1 MSSTTQEKA
10 TEAKAPAKSTEKTAD
25 VESAAD
31 SKKDAARSDSKKDG
45 TRQGSRP
52 RRVRKSKA
60 KTEYEEKKIYV
71 PKVTSAEAAAPAKK
85 YVPKLMTEEN
95 EEEKTVLIKISRAT
109 TVRQVINYSIGKIKN
124 DWKVTFNAFQME
136 ISKVLVA
143 AEIIKTRLPF
153 LHQENKLI
161 SYAGKF
167 EVRTK
172 DEESGE
178 EKVVEKPNVRS
189 GIQVTLSRN
198 QFEITDPAGYQKP
211 KPR

>member
-25 VESAAD
+25 VKAAAD

-45 TRQGSRP
+45 TRQEGSRP

-60 KTEYEEKKIYV
+60 KTEYV
-71 PKVTSAEAAAPAKK
+71 PKVTSAEIAAPAKK

-198 QFEITDPAGYQKP
+198 QFEITDQAGYQKP

>member
-1 MSSTTQEKA
+1 MSSTTDLKA
-10 TEAKAPAKSTEKTAD
+10 TDAKAPVKSTEK
-25 VESAAD
+25 SA
-31 SKKDAARSDSKKDG
+31 DAAAANTSDVKRDAANKSDSKKD
-45 TRQGSRP
+45 TPPESRP
-52 RRVRKSKA
+52 RRARKSQFKA
-60 KTEYEEKKIYV
+60 A
-71 PKVTSAEAAAPAKK
+71 AEAAPPVKK

-95 EEEKTVLIKISRAT
+95 EDEKTVLIKISRAT

-161 SYAGKF
+161 TYTGKP
-167 EVRTK
+167 EAK
-172 DEESGE
+172 PEEGGE
-178 EKVVEKPNVRS
+178 EKAPEKVNVRS

-198 QFEITDPAGYQKP
+198 QFEVTEPAGYQKP